1 MPLVFITTGA
11 LLIITALKGS
21 PSDLYA
27 LLKYDFWQ
35 RQPHGFVYWFIAIVV
50 LGSLGYIP
58 SLKSLSRMFLIL
70 VLVVLLLENKGFFAQ
85 LQSFIKSAGGKAA

>member
-1 MPLVFITTGA
+1 MPLVFITTGV

-35 RQPHGFVYWFIAIVV
+35 RQPHGFVYWFVSIVV
-50 LGSLGYIP
+50 LGALGFVP
-58 SLKSLSRMFLIL
+58 SLKGISRMFLIL
-70 VLVVLLLENKGFFAQ
+70 VLIVLLLENKGFFAQ
-85 LQSFIKSAGGKAA
+85 LQSFINKRGQTA